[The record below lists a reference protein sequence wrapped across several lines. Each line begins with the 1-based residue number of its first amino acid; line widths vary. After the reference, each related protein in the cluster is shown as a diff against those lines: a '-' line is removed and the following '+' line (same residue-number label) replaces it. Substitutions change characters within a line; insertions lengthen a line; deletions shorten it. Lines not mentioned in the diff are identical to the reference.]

1 MNKSVKE
8 AEIVMFLDYCK
19 DGLIGKIKELYE

>member
-19 DGLIGKIKELYE
+19 DGLLGKIKELYE